1 MARMREEAPGAVH
14 HAFARGVNRQPIFLD
29 DADYQRYIRTLRA
42 TAERYRW
49 RVLTFCLMP
58 NHVHLL
64 VETPTPNLGSGMQW
78 LQSRYALS
86 FNDKHGRSGEGH
98 VFQGPYRSK
107 RVKDELGF
115 LRVATYVTMNA
126 VAGGLCAHPA
136 EWRWSSH
143 GLVSR
148 GLGAQWLAH
157 DAFCE
162 RLEALT
168 GTPDFVSTIVL

>member
-1 MARMREEAPGAVH
+1 
-14 HAFARGVNRQPIFLD
+14 
-29 DADYQRYIRTLRA
+29 
-42 TAERYRW
+42 
-49 RVLTFCLMP
+49 MP
-58 NHVHLL
+58 NHLHLL
-64 VETPTPNLGSGMQW
+64 VETPQPNLGAGMQW

-86 FNDKHGRSGEGH
+86 FNDRHGRSGEGH
-98 VFQGPYRSK
+98 VFQGPYGSN

-115 LRVATYVTMNA
+115 LRAAAYVIMNA

-143 GLVSR
+143 GMVSR

-168 GTPDFVSTIVL
+168 GTPNFVSTIVL